1 MFYINIP
8 TFYVI
13 KVTKVVWKTFYLETA
28 NLQLIY
34 NKEVVIVYWV
44 FDVGNVWLK
53 VFKLFLVNQSITK
66 NKLNWF
72 SLFV

>member
-44 FDVGNVWLK
+44 LLK
-53 VFKLFLVNQSITK
+53 
-66 NKLNWF
+66 
-72 SLFV
+72 